1 MIPIVLNLWVNS
13 DSFVANPGPWTLPS
27 VDADKRPDKG
37 LRLYWACAV
46 VHGGKNERQAP

>member
-13 DSFVANPGPWTLPS
+13 DSFVANPGLFTLPS